1 MIRNSKALS
10 FASLR
15 SWYTRNV
22 IRHWSSLS
30 LLVHSSI
37 FHSFTSLLT
46 DDVLDDIDDD
56 DERDDDLDELNT
68 FLMDFSTSLV
78 FRFEFEPLNSLTPA
92 FARTFLWNLVSDCSR
107 QRLCSHAFSSQ
118 YASFC
123 ML

>member
-1 MIRNSKALS
+1 MV
-10 FASLR
+10 
-15 SWYTRNV
+15 RNV
-22 IRHWSSLS
+22 IRHCLEFVSLDKF
-30 LLVHSSI
+30 VHSCI

-68 FLMDFSTSLV
+68 FLMDFNTSLV
-78 FRFEFEPLNSLTPA
+78 FRFEFVPLNSLIPA
-92 FARTFLWNLVSDCSR
+92 FESTFLWNRVSVCNR